1 MDKKRLVRD
10 GFLIVAGAGFW
21 RQKTGPDTIK
31 KALCG
36 NRTYIMFLCLVRDD
50 FCRQKS
56 LCGEGEHF
64 IWVEWNRRYRERLKQ
79 CTVTGGGV
87 MVSVE

>member
-1 MDKKRLVRD
+1 MVRD
-10 GFLIVAGAGFW
+10 AFLIVAGAGFC
-21 RQKTGPDTIK
+21 RQKSGPDAIK

-36 NRTYIMFLCLVRDD
+36 NLTYIMFSFSMRDY

-56 LCGEGEHF
+56 LCGDSEHF